1 MAESFLKE
9 QLERIR
15 RMTERMSALE
25 SNAAELSDVMAHDRA
40 AMRQGPLHQVRD
52 YRVYWHTLAPRDEGN
67 DTAAREDANDTPAPR
82 RAEGRNPPRRRRRG

>member
-25 SNAAELSDVMAHDRA
+25 AHTAELSDAMAHDRA

-52 YRVYWHTLAPRDEGN
+52 YRLYSDAS
-67 DTAAREDANDTPAPR
+67 TAAEPHDTHEPPR
-82 RAEGRNPPRRRRRG
+82 SALRDSPRRRRRG

>member
-25 SNAAELSDVMAHDRA
+25 SNAAELSDVMAHARA
-40 AMRQGPLHQVRD
+40 AMRQGPLQQVRD
-52 YRVYWHTLAPRDEGN
+52 YRVYSQTLAPRDQGN

>member
-15 RMTERMSALE
+15 KMTERMSALE

-40 AMRQGPLHQVRD
+40 AMRQGPLDEVRD
-52 YRVYWHTLAPRDEGN
+52 YRVYSHAI
-67 DTAAREDANDTPAPR
+67 ARHETGDTPAPR
-82 RAEGRNPPRRRRRG
+82 RAEGRNSPRRRRRG

>member
-25 SNAAELSDVMAHDRA
+25 SSAAELSDVMAHDRA

-52 YRVYWHTLAPRDEGN
+52 YRVYSHTLAARDS
-67 DTAAREDANDTPAPR
+67 AAREDANDTPAPR